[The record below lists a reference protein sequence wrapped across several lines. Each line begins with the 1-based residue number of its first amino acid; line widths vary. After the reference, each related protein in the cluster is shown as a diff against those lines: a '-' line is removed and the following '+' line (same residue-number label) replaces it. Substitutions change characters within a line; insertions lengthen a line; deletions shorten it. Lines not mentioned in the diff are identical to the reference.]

1 MTEMCNDK
9 KALFRKIHECEFMII
24 DLGLYLDTHPDC
36 TQALTAFHKHQA
48 EYEHNVAEYERL
60 YGPLTFYQVN
70 PVQMEKLYAA
80 LEEITGQV
88 K

>member
-60 YGPLTFYQVN
+60 YGPLTFQN
-70 PVQMEKLYAA
+70 
-80 LEEITGQV
+80 
-88 K
+88 